1 MLALS
6 YSLKWERGDRG
17 FVVVEQSKSWICGAG
32 EWLIFCVVSA
42 CFSGGADFSCD

>member
-17 FVVVEQSKSWICGAG
+17 FVVVEQSRVGFAG
-32 EWLIFCVVSA
+32 GE
-42 CFSGGADFSCD
+42 SG